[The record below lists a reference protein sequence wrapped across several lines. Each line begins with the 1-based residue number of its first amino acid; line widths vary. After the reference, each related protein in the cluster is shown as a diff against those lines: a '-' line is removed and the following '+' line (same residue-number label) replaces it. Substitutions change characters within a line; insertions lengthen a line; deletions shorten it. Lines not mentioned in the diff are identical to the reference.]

1 MYKSKGHRKDLQI
14 LVFTRECSKK
24 ESGEHPLLTCG
35 IGKNVKKMYN
45 LLLQY

>member
-14 LVFTRECSKK
+14 LGFLRECSKK
-24 ESGEHPLLTCG
+24 ESGEHVFLTCG
-35 IGKNVKKMYN
+35 IKKNVKKKNN